1 MMRSHCESQF
11 PWPTALLQRRAI
23 VDIVTPTTRA
33 TALACCCGH
42 CPALLP
48 CRLRPCR
55 RRIAPRRCT
64 SSRPRPL
71 GQRSHLAISSSSLH
85 APCRRRF
92 RPWPCPGH
100 RRLRPPAICHFS
112 GLAVI
117 VPTPP
122 SPCRSPL
129 RHPLH
134 RRFHPHSS
142 PARRFAPTG
151 GKPTPFRALPRPL
164 FAPASGYIL
173 LMLIY
178 ARSLPHSPDCQHLRQ
193 RLRIFANAVAWSTQH
208 QPTLTASWLK
218 TAIYANVDGLLPVHD
233 PPPLWYLAFLM
244 LFQ

>member
-1 MMRSHCESQF
+1 MRSHCESQF

-23 VDIVTPTTRA
+23 VDIVTPTARA

-48 CRLRPCR
+48 CRLPPCR
-55 RRIAPRRCT
+55 RRIAPRRYT

-117 VPTPP
+117 VGDPAFTLPQWAAAPSAPP
-122 SPCRSPL
+122 FPP
-129 RHPLH
+129 P
-134 RRFHPHSS
+134 SS

-151 GKPTPFRALPRPL
+151 GKLTPFRALPYPL
-164 FAPASGYIL
+164 FAPANGFTL
-173 LMLIY
+173 FMLIY
-178 ARSLPHSPDCQHLRQ
+178 ARSLPHSPDCQHFRQ
-193 RLRIFANAVAWSTQH
+193 RLRIFANADA
-208 QPTLTASWLK
+208 
-218 TAIYANVDGLLPVHD
+218 
-233 PPPLWYLAFLM
+233 
-244 LFQ
+244 

>member
-71 GQRSHLAISSSSLH
+71 GQRSHPAISSSSLH
-85 APCRRRF
+85 APCRRRL

-117 VPTPP
+117 VGPRLNLAAAHCGTLCTAVSTPAAVLP
-122 SPCRSPL
+122 VASLP
-129 RHPLH
+129 
-134 RRFHPHSS
+134 
-142 PARRFAPTG
+142 PAANP
-151 GKPTPFRALPRPL
+151 PL
-164 FAPASGYIL
+164 FGHFHARFLPLQIDISYLRLFTLGLYPIPPTVSICGNGFEFLQTPMPGLRSINL
-173 LMLIY
+173 L
-178 ARSLPHSPDCQHLRQ
+178 
-193 RLRIFANAVAWSTQH
+193 
-208 QPTLTASWLK
+208 
-218 TAIYANVDGLLPVHD
+218 
-233 PPPLWYLAFLM
+233 
-244 LFQ
+244 